1 MFKHPHPMPPQ
12 ITVQL
17 YSLRDALEAD
27 FEGTLRQVAAIG
39 FPCVEPVGFH
49 GRKPADVAKL
59 FTELGITAP
68 TVHCSLPIGDATNEV
83 IETALE
89 LGHRYLITGGPPGW
103 QDSYTTTD
111 QVKAATEQ
119 YCIAAENAAEHGLQV
134 GYHNHDWDLADFNGQ
149 PAYHTFL
156 AHTPESV
163 LWEADIFW
171 IARAGI
177 DPAGFLQEIGPRGK
191 ALHFKDGHISDR
203 SITPPFLPAGSG
215 DVDLPA
221 AAQSASHAE
230 YIAVELDAYNGDML
244 TAVKESYAYLTENNI
259 AKGNA

>member
-1 MFKHPHPMPPQ
+1 MSLPK

-27 FEGTLRQVAAIG
+27 FEGTIRKLAAIG
-39 FPCVEPVGFH
+39 FPCVEPAGFH
-49 GRKPADVAKL
+49 GCKPAEVAKL
-59 FTELGITAP
+59 LADLNLSAP
-68 TVHCSLPIGDATNEV
+68 TAHCGLPLGDAKNEI

-103 QDSYTTTD
+103 QDDYTTTD
-111 QVKAATEQ
+111 QVKAIAEQ
-119 YCIAAENAAEHGLQV
+119 YCIAADNVAPHGFQV
-134 GYHNHDWDLADFNGQ
+134 GYHNHDWDLAEFEGQ

-163 LWEADIFW
+163 LWEADLFW

-191 ALHFKDGHISDR
+191 VLHFKDGHITDR
-203 SITPPFLPAGSG
+203 SIEIPFLPAGQG
-215 DVDLPA
+215 EVDLVA
-221 AAQSASHAE
+221 AAQAAKDAE
-230 YIAVELDAYNGDML
+230 YIAVELDAYDGDML
-244 TAVKESYAYLTENNI
+244 KAVEQSFLYLTENKI
-259 AKGNA
+259 AGSKK